1 MSKDLEPGRFVIL
14 TIRYSTKKLIILKRE
29 PSFQG
34 SEMDDEFCRKRARTV
49 RDLAERAD
57 PFIKKRLLE
66 LAKHYERRISFGS
79 NEKAAVEGEPEQI

>member
-1 MSKDLEPGRFVIL
+1 
-14 TIRYSTKKLIILKRE
+14 
-29 PSFQG
+29 
-34 SEMDDEFCRKRARTV
+34 MDDEFCRKRARTV

-79 NEKAAVEGEPEQI
+79 NEKAAVERGARTNMMPRHPFADWNHGRA